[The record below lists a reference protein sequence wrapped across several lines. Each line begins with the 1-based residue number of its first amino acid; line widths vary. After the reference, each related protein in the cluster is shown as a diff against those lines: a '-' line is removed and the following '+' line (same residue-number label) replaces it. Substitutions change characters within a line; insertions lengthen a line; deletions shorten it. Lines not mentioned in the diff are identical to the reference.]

1 MSDTSDRLSPPAADR
16 GGPSVRERLEA
27 AGLRPTRQRVALA
40 AALFRAGCR
49 HVTAEALHSE
59 VEAAGAPVSLA
70 TVYNTLR
77 AFTDAGLVR
86 QVAVD
91 GARVFFDTNT
101 DAHHHFLDEASGELT
116 DIPAD
121 HVAITQLPPPP
132 AGRAVARVDV
142 VVRLSDPAKR

>member
-1 MSDTSDRLSPPAADR
+1 MADQTSAFEDVRGPAWL
-16 GGPSVRERLEA
+16 RERLET

-40 AALFRAGCR
+40 HLLFRSGCR
-49 HVTAEALHSE
+49 HVTAEALHG
-59 VEAAGAPVSLA
+59 EAEASGAQVSLA

-101 DAHHHFLDEASGELT
+101 DAHHHFLDEATGELT

-121 HVAITQLPPPP
+121 DVAITHLPQPP

-142 VVRLSDPAKR
+142 IVRLADPSKP